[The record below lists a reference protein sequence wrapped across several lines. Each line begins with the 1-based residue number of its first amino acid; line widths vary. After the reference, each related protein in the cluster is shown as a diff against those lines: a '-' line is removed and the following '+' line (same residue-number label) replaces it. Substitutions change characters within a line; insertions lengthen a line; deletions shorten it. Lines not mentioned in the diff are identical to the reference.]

1 MKEDT
6 ANTLGS
12 VVVERADWGIA
23 TARITSKTSSK
34 YTIQ

>member
-1 MKEDT
+1 MKEDA

-12 VVVERADWGIA
+12 VVVERADWSIA
-23 TARITSKTSSK
+23 TARITPKTNSK